1 MKFFDENPKIVRS
14 LIGVLTLYLLFLAA
28 VTFYRYTSTPTDENW
43 FRNSSSTLYVVKD
56 CSGVVVKRDS
66 HKPFGTSTEHGV
78 DSIRVGDLLLSVNDE
93 VPVNPAAIDSIV
105 KKTSGDSLLISV
117 DRSTENTGIVFKV
130 MKSSI
135 SSGIVRTIPP
145 TAYVFDV
152 IENGASDRAGMKI
165 GDLIVR
171 INGKGFK
178 NVLEADSIMHRGQI
192 GKSIEYEVLRANRT
206 VKLNVTLAAFG
217 IQISLFV
224 VILSGLL
231 YMMTGLFLSFKRPQ
245 LKAARFTGL
254 TFLMLGFFMVVLLL
268 LRDSSND
275 LFVRVRGVTLV
286 CSFFLGLALEFH
298 SRHYFPKE
306 RPELLSHR
314 WIRITMYVLAAVSI
328 IYPFA
333 NQGASP
339 FLGLAPMFLFAA
351 GVSIYFWKQCSPEYK
366 KLSRIINWVSAI
378 SLVIAA
384 GIGFLINMTNGQV
397 YTYFGYMGGVLAAI
411 PLAYLYSIARYRLLD
426 LDLRVRRNI
435 QYSVIS
441 WLWILVLAAVS
452 VEILVTLPQTKLN
465 LPNVRLTGA
474 SIEILRSPALPGQQ
488 EPFEKAVLMVLAVV
502 LTLAIGFVG
511 RKGQEII
518 DTLYDRGRYDYR
530 RSANELAE
538 AMGTKLGMVD
548 LARGIV
554 EKLSELMRL
563 KRVGI
568 IFFRDESTC
577 CCTETQGFDGSEWK
591 SFCLTENKKL
601 IDAIQKFKGEFS
613 IDYLPADIKENFRQ
627 QEFQY
632 IIPVRSKDKLIGAL
646 FVGEKLSESTFR
658 QEDLQLL
665 SSTAKQASVAIE
677 NAFLYEELAE
687 QERIKHELDMAR
699 RIQEGL
705 LPKKNPSLKGLDVAG
720 ISIPAMS
727 VGGDYFDYIQ
737 LGPKKLLVVVADV
750 SGKGMSA
757 ALYMSKIQGMVQLAA
772 HMYKTPKEML
782 IQINRRIFEGIER
795 KSFITMILAMFDLQK
810 NEVRIC
816 RAGHNKALIGVN
828 GKLQFLNGHGIGLG
842 LERGKIFEKELQEVR
857 KPLTHDGIFVFYSDG
872 LTEAMD
878 EQKNQF
884 GEEAVNKLIQS
895 KRGMKAAELRGAIIS
910 SVEKFRGGA
919 EPHDDLTLVVVKT
932 SK

>member
-1 MKFFDENPKIVRS
+1 MPHE
-14 LIGVLTLYLLFLAA
+14 
-28 VTFYRYTSTPTDENW
+28 TD
-43 FRNSSSTLYVVKD
+43 SV
-56 CSGVVVKRDS
+56 C
-66 HKPFGTSTEHGV
+66 
-78 DSIRVGDLLLSVNDE
+78 VGDLLVSINDHTPATPSEVDGIVARNAGDSVLVTVDRPSETARINFK
-93 VPVNPAAIDSIV
+93 V
-105 KKTSGDSLLISV
+105 KKPDL
-117 DRSTENTGIVFKV
+117 
-130 MKSSI
+130 
-135 SSGIVRTIPP
+135 SSGMIRVIPP
-145 TAYVFDV
+145 TANVCDV
-152 IENGASDRAGMKI
+152 TERGASDRAGMKV
-165 GDLIVR
+165 GDLILR
-171 INGKGFK
+171 INGQGFK
-178 NVLEADSIMHRGQI
+178 NVSEADSIMRQGQI
-192 GKSIEYEVLRANRT
+192 GKSIAYEILRGNQLLR
-206 VKLNVTLAAFG
+206 LNVTLAAFG
-217 IQISLFV
+217 FPISLLIMF
-224 VILSGLL
+224 LAGLL
-231 YMMTGLFLSFKRPQ
+231 YMVTGTFLSLKRPG
-245 LKAARFTGL
+245 LKAARLTGL
-254 TFLMLGFFMVVLLL
+254 SFLALGFFFVVTLLQ
-268 LRDSSND
+268 RDTYID
-275 LFVRVRGVTLV
+275 TFVRIRIFSMT
-286 CSFFLGLALEFH
+286 CSLFLGMAVTFH
-298 SRHYFPKE
+298 SRSYFPIE
-306 RPELLSHR
+306 RPELLTR
-314 WIRITMYVLAAVSI
+314 PWIRIAMYALAVICIVIVMTIKGQSGLFCIGTMVLVT
-328 IYPFA
+328 
-333 NQGASP
+333 
-339 FLGLAPMFLFAA
+339 A
-351 GVSIYFWKQCSPEYK
+351 GVSIYFWKQCSHEYK
-366 KLSRIINWVSAI
+366 KLSRIINWVSVIA
-378 SLVIAA
+378 LVIVV
-384 GIGFLINMTNGQV
+384 GFGYLVNMTNSQ
-397 YTYFGYMGGVLAAI
+397 TYFGYMGVALAAI
-411 PLAYLYSIARYRLLD
+411 PLSFLYSIGRYRLLD

-435 QYSVIS
+435 QYSIIS
-441 WLWILVLAAVS
+441 WVWIFVLAAIA
-452 VEILVTLPQTKLN
+452 VEILLTLPQAKLH
-465 LPNVRLTGA
+465 LPNVRLTGN
-474 SIEILRSPALPGQQ
+474 SIEILSTPTLPGQQ
-488 EPFEKAVLMVLAVV
+488 EPFEKAVLMAIAGV
-502 LTLAIGFVG
+502 LTLVIGFVG
-511 RKGQEII
+511 RKGQEFI
-518 DTLYDRGRYDYR
+518 DTMYDRGRYDYR

-538 AMGTKLGMVD
+538 VMGTKLGMVD

-577 CCTETQGFDGSEWK
+577 CCTETQGFDGGEWK
-591 SFCLTENKKL
+591 NFCLMENKKL
-601 IDAIQKFKGEFS
+601 IEAIQKFKGEFS
-613 IDYLPADIKENFRQ
+613 VDYLPADIKKNFRQ

-646 FVGEKLSESTFR
+646 FVGEKLSESIFR

-687 QERIKHELDMAR
+687 QDRIKHELDMAR

-705 LPKKNPSLKGLDVAG
+705 LPKKSPSLKGLDVAG

-842 LERGKIFEKELQEVR
+842 LERGKIFEQELQEIR

-884 GEEAVNKLIQS
+884 GEETVNKLIQS
-895 KRGMKAAELRGAIIS
+895 RRGMKAAELRGAIIS

-932 SK
+932 ST